1 MDTIKIKTFLE
12 VAEHKSFSH
21 VARGFSYTPSA
32 VSHMADALETE
43 LGVRLFER
51 TRKGVEL
58 TPDGKKLYD
67 YFAAFDKAEKALFT
81 AAQKLAREKQ
91 ESLHIG
97 AFSSVALHIL
107 PDVLQSFRMK
117 YPHIKTSLLVED
129 DIWYR
134 LKDGTLDVVLA
145 DEYNIDKTAQW
156 DPIMEDAY
164 MVAAPEAFFEN
175 ATTVSK
181 EDLYQYPL
189 IHMDD
194 DALRK
199 YLNYSHFKEKISVSS
214 IENETAISMVRRGM
228 GIAVLPRLS
237 LQNCPAGVKVL
248 DLQPKKTRTIG
259 LQYKKDSVSEVT
271 ENFIEHM
278 KDYMGNL

>member
-12 VAEHKSFSH
+12 VAEHKSFSY

-32 VSHMADALETE
+32 VSHMADALEAE

-51 TRKGVEL
+51 TRKGVDL

-117 YPHIKTSLLVED
+117 NPSIKTSLLVED

-134 LKDGTLDVVLA
+134 LKDGSLDVVLA
-145 DEYNIDKTAQW
+145 DEYNIDKTVQW
-156 DPIMEDAY
+156 HPIMEDAY
-164 MVAAPEAFFEN
+164 
-175 ATTVSK
+175 
-181 EDLYQYPL
+181 
-189 IHMDD
+189 
-194 DALRK
+194 
-199 YLNYSHFKEKISVSS
+199 
-214 IENETAISMVRRGM
+214 
-228 GIAVLPRLS
+228 AVLPRLP

-248 DLQPKKTRTIG
+248 DLLPQKTRTIG
-259 LQYKKDSVSEVT
+259 LQYRKDSVSEVT
-271 ENFIEHM
+271 EKFIEHM
-278 KDYMGNL
+278 KEYMSNL